1 MSTLITTDTKP
12 KESKTAHLK
21 RQALGWIDRVI
32 LVLMRV
38 LIWSVLIGIIAIDI
52 AAVLVTLVV
61 IFQDDLPL
69 FVVDF
74 VRDILLAGQSRA
86 RLTLQMVNLDG
97 LADMARDGL
106 KALALLWVGV
116 TALTLGATW
125 LAHTAWQRK
134 YKKATPTK
142 GKGAAASSSEVIM
155 PLMDPLLLEMDDEF
169 SRYIHRYSFNL
180 DLRCRTPQDAAG
192 VNAWIDALKTTLS
205 NELVSLAK
213 GSIVQ
218 VRREEAIA
226 ALSAAAQSVS
236 GGAIV
241 GVILRGSDYI
251 RLNKPP
257 SAAPAEAP
265 PAGQKAR
272 VKMSTSW
279 GAKAHSDIG
288 APPASGPLSAP
299 PAPSA
304 ATEGAGDGAARAGG
318 GSAAG
323 EAAEE
328 PPPAPPAP
336 RPIAGIDTEQARNL
350 LAGIR
355 G

>member
-1 MSTLITTDTKP
+1 MSSLITTDTKP

-21 RQALGWIDRVI
+21 RQALGWIDRII
-32 LVLMRV
+32 LILMRV
-38 LIWSVLIGIIAIDI
+38 LIWAVLIGIIAIDI

-61 IFQDDLPL
+61 IFQDDLPP
-69 FVVDF
+69 FIVDF
-74 VRDILLAGQSRA
+74 VRDILLAGQRGA
-86 RLTLQMVNLDG
+86 RLSLQMVNLDG
-97 LADMARDGL
+97 LAEMARDGL

-116 TALTLGATW
+116 TALTVGATW

-142 GKGAAASSSEVIM
+142 GKGGALSSPSEVIM
-155 PLMDPLLLEMDDEF
+155 PLTDPLLLEMNDEF

-205 NELVSLAK
+205 NELVRLAK

-226 ALSAAAQSVS
+226 ALSEAAQSVS

-251 RLNKPP
+251 RLNKPA
-257 SAAPAEAP
+257 SAVPTEAP
-265 PAGQKAR
+265 PEGQKAR

-279 GAKAHSDIG
+279 GAKAHSD
-288 APPASGPLSAP
+288 LSAGAAIVAAAQAEGPMAVP
-299 PAPSA
+299 PMGVTPAAGSA
-304 ATEGAGDGAARAGG
+304 GGAGNADSEDAPTAPAG
-318 GSAAG
+318 
-323 EAAEE
+323 
-328 PPPAPPAP
+328 P
-336 RPIAGIDTEQARNL
+336 RPIGGIGTETARDL